1 MDMPTEVQ
9 HQAMGYDRAAT
20 MFSPEGH
27 LLQVEYAEKTVRLG
41 SSSIGLVCSDG
52 LLVIADRRVRDIL
65 IYPESANK
73 VYEIDEHIVS
83 TAAGILADA
92 RILVEN
98 AQVLAQQNRV
108 TFNSPI
114 EPISVIK
121 MISDKKQMATQYGGL
136 RPYGVAFLVG
146 GVNKG
151 KAQLYTSDVTGN
163 FFQYKANAIGDYDEQ
178 IKEIL
183 RKEYNENLTVEE
195 GIVFVLKIFKKI
207 LGKNFNLERFDL
219 GYIKKTNEKLVRMHG
234 ESLKKYLK

>member
-1 MDMPTEVQ
+1 MPTEVQ

-41 SSSIGLVCSDG
+41 SSSIGIVCSDG
-52 LLVIADRRVRDIL
+52 VLVAADRRVRDIL

-121 MISDKKQMATQYGGL
+121 MICDKKQMATQYGGL

-178 IKEIL
+178 IKEML
-183 RKEYNENLTVEE
+183 RKEYNENLTIED
-195 GIVFVLKIFKKI
+195 GIEFALKIFKKI
-207 LGKNFNLERFDL
+207 LGKNFNVERFDI
-219 GYIKKTNEKLVRMHG
+219 GYIKKSNEKLVRMHG
-234 ESLKKYLK
+234 NSLKKYVK

>member
-1 MDMPTEVQ
+1 MPTEVQ

-52 LLVIADRRVRDIL
+52 LLVAADRRVRDIL

-151 KAQLYTSDVTGN
+151 KTQLYTSDVTGN

-183 RKEYNENLTVEE
+183 RKEYNENLTIEE
-195 GIVFVLKIFKKI
+195 GIGFVFKIFKKI

-219 GYIKKTNEKLVRMHG
+219 GYIKKTDEKLVRMHG